1 MNIQQHLLVS
11 LKKYHNY
18 NAIFTYNAYYK
29 YFQLEDLSCKIA
41 HTILHINNA
50 KQPVIIIGSKSF
62 YTHAAI
68 CGTIISGSYYTP
80 LNETFPLERNLNII
94 TLSKAKILILDYTDF
109 SCYEEILNNIY
120 GYSIIC
126 PEEHYNFLSEKFP
139 KHTFFPAQ
147 NYNNNFLPV
156 ENNDPVYMLFTS
168 GSTGVPKGIKISHF
182 NLSSYIQSFTKRNSV
197 TNQDRIMQMNDLTF
211 DLSIHSIFL
220 SFIFGACLYVPDN
233 NSKINPN
240 KFIITNEITHILMV
254 PSSLAIMKKLRLLK
268 NSVFQ
273 SIKYLAF
280 CGEALPFN
288 NAVLIAEAAP
298 NAKLENIYGPT
309 EATIACTY
317 FEFTKNT
324 KELPEYAGSMPIGKA
339 YDYAGSMPIGKAYD
353 GMEVFLI
360 DENLNII
367 NTGIG
372 QIVLSGRQLA
382 KGYVNNETQTKEKF
396 IKINNKDCYLTGD
409 LGRWV
414 NGELVFLGRNDAQVQ
429 IKGYRVELYEIEN
442 AISKIENIV
451 SNAVIPTPVNSITYE
466 NLTAFITVKDD
477 NIDTYQIKSILSQ
490 TLPDY
495 MVPNKYIIL
504 DNMPLNSN
512 GKIDRNQ
519 LKNMIK

>member
-1 MNIQQHLLVS
+1 MVS
-11 LKKYHNY
+11 EKILDTFKKYESNY
-18 NAIFTYNAYYK
+18 GLYTYNKYYT
-29 YFQLEDLSCKIA
+29 YNNLSITSTKIA
-41 HTILHINNA
+41 HTILHINNE
-50 KQPVIIIGSKSF
+50 KQPVIIVGSKSF

-68 CGTIISGSYYTP
+68 CGIIIAGSYYTP
-80 LNETFPLERNLNII
+80 LNETFPLERNISII
-94 TLSKAKILILDYTDF
+94 KLSKAKILLLDYTDF
-109 SCYEEILNNIY
+109 SCYEDILNNID
-120 GYSIIC
+120 GYNIIC
-126 PEEHYNFLSEKFP
+126 PEEHYDYLSAKFSN
-139 KHTFFPAQ
+139 HTFYTDKVYD
-147 NYNNNFLPV
+147 NSFLNV
-156 ENNDPVYMLFTS
+156 SKNDPVYMLFTS
-168 GSTGVPKGIKISHF
+168 GSTGTPKGIKISHE
-182 NLSSYIQSFTKRNSV
+182 NLLNYCTVSKKRNSV
-197 TNQDRIMQMNDLTF
+197 DSTSKLLQMHDITF
-211 DLSIHSIFL
+211 DYSVHNLFL
-220 SFIFGACLYVPDN
+220 SFLYGACLHIINKNV
-233 NSKINPN
+233 KINPF
-240 KFIITNEITHILMV
+240 KYLNEHKITHAAFV
-254 PSSLAIMKKLRLLK
+254 PSSLIIMKKMRLLK
-268 NSVFQ
+268 EGSLPFL
-273 SIKYLAF
+273 KYICF
-280 CGEALPFN
+280 CGETLPFD
-288 NAVLIAEAAP
+288 NALLIAKAAP

-309 EATIACTY
+309 EATVACTY
-317 FEFTKNT
+317 FEFNKDTV
-324 KELPEYAGSMPIGKA
+324 ELPEYT
-339 YDYAGSMPIGKAYD
+339 GSMPIGKAYD

>member
-1 MNIQQHLLVS
+1 MNIQQYLLES
-11 LKKYHNY
+11 FKKYKDD
-18 NAIFTYNAYYK
+18 NALFTYNTYYT
-29 YFQLEDLSCKIA
+29 YNQLAELSYKLA
-41 HTILHINNA
+41 DTILSIKYI
-50 KQPVIIIGSKSF
+50 KQPVIIAGSRSL

-68 CGTIISGSYYTP
+68 CGALIAGSYYTP
-80 LNETFPLERNLNII
+80 LNETFPVERNVNII
-94 TLSKAKILILDYTDF
+94 KLSNAKIIILDYTDF
-109 SCYEEILNNIY
+109 LCYEEALNNLHDY
-120 GYSIIC
+120 HIIC
-126 PEEHYNFLSEKFP
+126 PVEQYDYLSEKFP
-139 KHTFFPAQ
+139 NHTFYTAKK
-147 NYNNNFLPV
+147 YNNKFLSV
-156 ENNDPVYMLFTS
+156 EKDDTAYLLFTS
-168 GSTGVPKGIKISHF
+168 GSTGIPKGIKISHY
-182 NLSSYIQSFTKRNSV
+182 NLSSYIQAFVKRNSV
-197 TNQDRIMQMNDLTF
+197 TNHDKIMQMNDLTF

-220 SFIFGACLYVPDN
+220 SFLFGACLYVPDN
-233 NSKINPN
+233 SCKINPN

-254 PSSLAIMKKLRLLK
+254 PSSLTIMRKLRLLK
-268 NSVFQ
+268 SNSFQ
-273 SIKYLAF
+273 SMKYIAF

-288 NAVLIAEAAP
+288 NAVLMAEAAP

-309 EATIACTY
+309 EVTIACTY

-339 YDYAGSMPIGKAYD
+339 YD

-360 DENLNII
+360 DENLNIV

-477 NIDTYQIKSILSQ
+477 NIDTSQIKSILSQ

-495 MVPNKYIIL
+495 MVPNTYIVL

-519 LKNMIK
+519 LKNMLQ

>member
-1 MNIQQHLLVS
+1 MNIQQYLLQS
-11 LKKYHNY
+11 FDNY
-18 NAIFTYNAYYK
+18 KGYRALYTYNTDYTYN
-29 YFQLEDLSCKIA
+29 QLSIISTKIA

-68 CGTIISGSYYTP
+68 CGIIIAGSYYTP
-80 LNETFPLERNLNII
+80 LNETFPIDRNLNII
-94 TLSKAKILILDYTDF
+94 KLSKAKILLLDYTDF
-109 SCYEEILNNIY
+109 SCYEDILNNID

-126 PEEHYNFLSEKFP
+126 PEKHYDYLSAKFP
-139 KHTFFPAQ
+139 NHTFYADKA
-147 NYNNNFLPV
+147 YDNNVLTV
-156 ENNDPVYMLFTS
+156 SKNDPVYMLFTS
-168 GSTGVPKGIKISHF
+168 GSTGVPKGIKISHE
-182 NLSSYIQSFTKRNSV
+182 NLLNYCTVSKKRNSV
-197 TNQDRIMQMNDLTF
+197 DSTSKLLQMHDITF
-211 DLSIHSIFL
+211 DYSVHNLFL
-220 SFIFGACLYVPDN
+220 SFLYGACLHVIN
-233 NSKINPN
+233 KNTKINPF
-240 KFIITNEITHILMV
+240 KYLNEHKITHAAFV
-254 PSSLAIMKKLRLLK
+254 PSSLIIMKKMRLLK
-268 NSVFQ
+268 ENSLPFL
-273 SIKYLAF
+273 KYICF
-280 CGEALPFN
+280 CGETLPFD
-288 NAVLIAEAAP
+288 NALLIAKAAP

-339 YDYAGSMPIGKAYD
+339 YD

-372 QIVLSGRQLA
+372 QIVLSGKQLA

>member
-1 MNIQQHLLVS
+1 MNIQQYLLKS
-11 LKKYHNY
+11 FKKYNDN
-18 NAIFTYNAYYK
+18 NALFTYNKYYT
-29 YFQLEDLSCKIA
+29 YNQLAELSCKIA
-41 HTILHINNA
+41 DTILYIKYI
-50 KQPVIIIGSKSF
+50 KQPVIIMGSKSF

-68 CGTIISGSYYTP
+68 CGTIIAGSYYIP
-80 LNETFPLERNLNII
+80 LNEIFPLERNMNII
-94 TLSKAKILILDYTDF
+94 KLSNAKILLLDYTDF
-109 SCYEEILNNIY
+109 AHYDDILNNIHNY
-120 GYSIIC
+120 NIIC
-126 PEEHYNFLSEKFP
+126 PEEHYEYLSSKFTNHNFYTP
-139 KHTFFPAQ
+139 KD
-147 NYNNNFLPV
+147 YNNKLLDA
-156 ENNDPVYMLFTS
+156 EKDDAVYMLYTS
-168 GSTGVPKGIKISHF
+168 GSTGVPKGIKIS
-182 NLSSYIQSFTKRNSV
+182 NLNISSYIQAFIKRNSI
-197 TNQDRIMQMNDLTF
+197 TNQDKLMQMNDLTF

-220 SFIFGACLYVPDN
+220 SFICGACLYIPDSN
-233 NSKINPN
+233 NKINPN
-240 KFIITNEITHILMV
+240 KFIISHKITHILMV
-254 PSSLAIMKKLRLLK
+254 PSTLAIMKKLRLLK
-268 NSVFQ
+268 SNVFQ
-273 SIKYLAF
+273 SVKYIGF
-280 CGEALPFN
+280 CGETLPFD
-288 NAVLIAEAAP
+288 NAILIAEAAP

-339 YDYAGSMPIGKAYD
+339 YD

-360 DENLNII
+360 DENLNIV

-429 IKGYRVELYEIEN
+429 IRGYRVEIYEIEN

-519 LKNMIK
+519 LKNMLQ

>member
-1 MNIQQHLLVS
+1 MNIQQYLLKS
-11 LKKYHNY
+11 FKKYNDN
-18 NAIFTYNAYYK
+18 NALFTYNKYYT
-29 YFQLEDLSCKIA
+29 YNQLAELSCKIA
-41 HTILHINNA
+41 DTILYIKYI
-50 KQPVIIIGSKSF
+50 KQPVIIMGSKSF

-68 CGTIISGSYYTP
+68 CGTIIAGSYYIP
-80 LNETFPLERNLNII
+80 LNETFPLERNMNII
-94 TLSKAKILILDYTDF
+94 KLSNAKILLLDYTDF
-109 SCYEEILNNIY
+109 AHYDDILNNIHNY
-120 GYSIIC
+120 NIIC
-126 PEEHYNFLSEKFP
+126 PEEHYEYLSSKFTNHNFYTP
-139 KHTFFPAQ
+139 KD
-147 NYNNNFLPV
+147 YNNKLLDA
-156 ENNDPVYMLFTS
+156 EKDDAVYMLFTS
-168 GSTGVPKGIKISHF
+168 GSTGIPKGIKISNK
-182 NLSSYIQSFTKRNSV
+182 NLFQYCLVSKKRNYIKSTSKV
-197 TNQDRIMQMNDLTF
+197 LQMHDITF
-211 DLSIHSIFL
+211 DYSVHNIFL
-220 SFIFGACLYVPDN
+220 SFLFGACLHVIN
-233 NSKINPN
+233 KNIKINPFKYLN
-240 KFIITNEITHILMV
+240 DYKITHVAFV
-254 PSSLAIMKKLRLLK
+254 PSSLLIMKKMRLLK
-268 NSVFQ
+268 ENSLPF
-273 SIKYLAF
+273 IKYICF
-280 CGEALPFN
+280 CGETLPFD
-288 NAVLIAEAAP
+288 NAILIAEAAP

-317 FEFTKNT
+317 FEFTKNI
-324 KELPEYAGSMPIGKA
+324 KELPE
-339 YDYAGSMPIGKAYD
+339 YAGSMPIGKAYD

-451 SNAVIPTPVNSITYE
+451 SNAVIPTPINTITYE

>member
-1 MNIQQHLLVS
+1 MVS
-11 LKKYHNY
+11 EKILDTFKKYESNY
-18 NAIFTYNAYYK
+18 GLYTYNKYYT
-29 YFQLEDLSCKIA
+29 YNNLSITSTKIA
-41 HTILHINNA
+41 HTILHINNE
-50 KQPVIIIGSKSF
+50 KQPVIIVGSKSF

-68 CGTIISGSYYTP
+68 CGIIIAGSYYTP
-80 LNETFPLERNLNII
+80 LNETFPLERNISII
-94 TLSKAKILILDYTDF
+94 KLSKAKILLLDYTDF
-109 SCYEEILNNIY
+109 SCYEDILNNID
-120 GYSIIC
+120 GYNIIC
-126 PEEHYNFLSEKFP
+126 PEEHYDYLSAKFSN
-139 KHTFFPAQ
+139 HTFYTDKVYD
-147 NYNNNFLPV
+147 NSFLNV
-156 ENNDPVYMLFTS
+156 SKNDPVYMLFTS
-168 GSTGVPKGIKISHF
+168 GSTGTPKGIKISHE
-182 NLSSYIQSFTKRNSV
+182 NLLNYCTVSKKRNNVDS
-197 TNQDRIMQMNDLTF
+197 TSKLLQMHDITF
-211 DLSIHSIFL
+211 DYSVHNLFL
-220 SFIFGACLYVPDN
+220 SFLFGACLHVIN
-233 NSKINPN
+233 KNTKINPF
-240 KFIITNEITHILMV
+240 KYLNEHKITHAAFV
-254 PSSLAIMKKLRLLK
+254 PSSLLIMKKMRLLK
-268 NSVFQ
+268 ENSLPFL
-273 SIKYLAF
+273 KYICF
-280 CGEALPFN
+280 CGETLPFD
-288 NAVLIAEAAP
+288 NAILIAEAAP

-339 YDYAGSMPIGKAYD
+339 YD

-360 DENLNII
+360 DENLNIV

-495 MVPNKYIIL
+495 MVPNTYIVL

-519 LKNMIK
+519 LKNMLQ

>member
-1 MNIQQHLLVS
+1 MNIQQYLLES
-11 LKKYHNY
+11 FKKYSDY
-18 NAIFTYNAYYK
+18 NALFTYNKYYR
-29 YFQLEDLSCKIA
+29 YSQLAELSYNIA
-41 HTILHINNA
+41 DTILYVEYT
-50 KQPVIIIGSKSF
+50 KQPVIIMGSKSF

-68 CGTIISGSYYTP
+68 CGVIIAGSYYIP
-80 LNETFPLERNLNII
+80 LNETFPLERNMNII
-94 TLSKAKILILDYTDF
+94 KLSNAKILLLDYTDF
-109 SCYEEILNNIY
+109 AHYDDILNHINNY
-120 GYSIIC
+120 NIIC
-126 PEEHYNFLSEKFP
+126 PEEHYEYLSSKFTNHNFYTP
-139 KHTFFPAQ
+139 KD
-147 NYNNNFLPV
+147 YNNKLLNAKK
-156 ENNDPVYMLFTS
+156 DDAVYMLFTS
-168 GSTGVPKGIKISHF
+168 GSTGVPKGIKIYHF
-182 NLSSYIQSFTKRNSV
+182 NLNSYIQSFIKRNSV
-197 TNQDRIMQMNDLTF
+197 TNQDKIMQMSDLTF
-211 DLSIHSIFL
+211 DLSIHSLFL
-220 SFIFGACLYVPDN
+220 SFLLGACLYVPDSS
-233 NSKINPN
+233 SKINPN
-240 KFIITNEITHILMV
+240 KFIITNEITQIVMV
-254 PSSLAIMKKLRLLK
+254 PSILAIMKKLRLLK
-268 NSVFQ
+268 RGIFHHL
-273 SIKYLAF
+273 KYIAF

-288 NAVLIAEAAP
+288 NALLMAEAAS

-317 FEFTKNT
+317 FEFNKDTE
-324 KELPEYAGSMPIGKA
+324 ELPEYC
-339 YDYAGSMPIGKAYD
+339 GSMPIGKAYD

-451 SNAVIPTPVNSITYE
+451 SNAVIPTPVNSVTYE

-519 LKNMIK
+519 LKNMLK

>member
-1 MNIQQHLLVS
+1 MVS
-11 LKKYHNY
+11 EKILDTFKKYESNY
-18 NAIFTYNAYYK
+18 GLYTYNKYYT
-29 YFQLEDLSCKIA
+29 YNNLSITSTKIA
-41 HTILHINNA
+41 HTILHINNE
-50 KQPVIIIGSKSF
+50 KQPVIIVGSKSF

-68 CGTIISGSYYTP
+68 CGIIIAGSYYTP
-80 LNETFPLERNLNII
+80 LNETFPLERNISII
-94 TLSKAKILILDYTDF
+94 KLSKAKILLLDYTDF
-109 SCYEEILNNIY
+109 SCYEDILNNID
-120 GYSIIC
+120 GYNIIC
-126 PEEHYNFLSEKFP
+126 PEEHYDYLSAKFSN
-139 KHTFFPAQ
+139 HTFYTDKVYD
-147 NYNNNFLPV
+147 NSFLNV
-156 ENNDPVYMLFTS
+156 SKNDPVYMLFTS
-168 GSTGVPKGIKISHF
+168 GSTGTPKGIKITHE
-182 NLSSYIQSFTKRNSV
+182 NLLNYCVVSKKRNYVDCTSKLL
-197 TNQDRIMQMNDLTF
+197 QMHDITF
-211 DLSIHSIFL
+211 DYSVHNIFL
-220 SFIFGACLYVPDN
+220 SFLFGACLHIINKNV
-233 NSKINPN
+233 KINPF
-240 KFIITNEITHILMV
+240 KYLNEHKITHAAFV
-254 PSSLAIMKKLRLLK
+254 PSSLLIMKKMRLLK
-268 NSVFQ
+268 EGSLPFL
-273 SIKYLAF
+273 KYICF
-280 CGEALPFN
+280 CGETLPFD
-288 NAVLIAEAAP
+288 NALLIAKAAP

-317 FEFTKNT
+317 FEFNKNT
-324 KELPEYAGSMPIGKA
+324 KELTEYT
-339 YDYAGSMPIGKAYD
+339 GSMPIGKAYD

-429 IKGYRVELYEIEN
+429 IRGYRVEIYEIEN

-451 SNAVIPTPVNSITYE
+451 SNAVIPTPVNGSTYE
-466 NLTAFITVKDD
+466 NLTAFITSKGS
-477 NIDTYQIKSILSQ
+477 IDTNQIKAVLAQ
-490 TLPDY
+490 KLPDY

>member
-1 MNIQQHLLVS
+1 MNIQQYLLQS
-11 LKKYHNY
+11 FDNY
-18 NAIFTYNAYYK
+18 KGYRALYTYNTDYTYN
-29 YFQLEDLSCKIA
+29 QLSIISTKIA

-68 CGTIISGSYYTP
+68 CGIIIAGSYYTP
-80 LNETFPLERNLNII
+80 LNETFPIDRNLNII
-94 TLSKAKILILDYTDF
+94 KLSKAKILLLDYTDF
-109 SCYEEILNNIY
+109 SCYEDILNNID

-126 PEEHYNFLSEKFP
+126 PEKHYDYLSAKFP
-139 KHTFFPAQ
+139 NHTFYADKA
-147 NYNNNFLPV
+147 YDNNVLTV
-156 ENNDPVYMLFTS
+156 SKNDPVYMLFTS
-168 GSTGVPKGIKISHF
+168 GSTGVPKGIKISHE
-182 NLSSYIQSFTKRNSV
+182 NLLNYCTVSKKRNSV
-197 TNQDRIMQMNDLTF
+197 DSTSKLLQMHDITF
-211 DLSIHSIFL
+211 DYSVHNLFL
-220 SFIFGACLYVPDN
+220 SFLYGACLHVIN
-233 NSKINPN
+233 KNTKINPF
-240 KFIITNEITHILMV
+240 KYLNEHKITHAAFV
-254 PSSLAIMKKLRLLK
+254 PSSLIIMKKMRLLK
-268 NSVFQ
+268 ENSLPFL
-273 SIKYLAF
+273 KYICF
-280 CGEALPFN
+280 CGETLPFD
-288 NAVLIAEAAP
+288 NALLIAKAAP

-324 KELPEYAGSMPIGKA
+324 KELPE
-339 YDYAGSMPIGKAYD
+339 YAGSMPIGKAYD

-451 SNAVIPTPVNSITYE
+451 SNAVIPTPVNGSTYE
-466 NLTAFITVKDD
+466 NLTAFITSKGS
-477 NIDTYQIKSILSQ
+477 IDTNQIKAVLAQ
-490 TLPDY
+490 KLPDY
-495 MVPNKYIIL
+495 MVPNTYIVL

-519 LKNMIK
+519 LKNMLQ

>member
-1 MNIQQHLLVS
+1 MNIQQYLLQS
-11 LKKYHNY
+11 FDNY
-18 NAIFTYNAYYK
+18 KGYRALYTYNTDYTYN
-29 YFQLEDLSCKIA
+29 QLSIISTKIA

-68 CGTIISGSYYTP
+68 CGIIIAGSYYTP
-80 LNETFPLERNLNII
+80 LNETFPIYRNLNII
-94 TLSKAKILILDYTDF
+94 KLSKAKILLLDYTDF
-109 SCYEEILNNIY
+109 SCYEDILNNID

-126 PEEHYNFLSEKFP
+126 PEKHYDYLSAKFP
-139 KHTFFPAQ
+139 NHTFYADKA
-147 NYNNNFLPV
+147 YDNNVLTV
-156 ENNDPVYMLFTS
+156 SKNDPVYMLFTS
-168 GSTGVPKGIKISHF
+168 GSTGVPKGIKISHE
-182 NLSSYIQSFTKRNSV
+182 NLLNYCTVSKKRNSV
-197 TNQDRIMQMNDLTF
+197 DSTSKLLQMHDITF
-211 DLSIHSIFL
+211 DYSVHNLFL
-220 SFIFGACLYVPDN
+220 SFLYGACLHVIN
-233 NSKINPN
+233 KNTKINPF
-240 KFIITNEITHILMV
+240 KYLNEHKITHAAFV
-254 PSSLAIMKKLRLLK
+254 PSSLIIMKKMRLLK
-268 NSVFQ
+268 ENSLPFL
-273 SIKYLAF
+273 KYICF
-280 CGEALPFN
+280 CGETLPFD
-288 NAVLIAEAAP
+288 NALLIAKAAT

-339 YDYAGSMPIGKAYD
+339 YD

-372 QIVLSGRQLA
+372 QIILSGRQLA

>member
-1 MNIQQHLLVS
+1 MNIQQYLLQS
-11 LKKYHNY
+11 FDNY
-18 NAIFTYNAYYK
+18 KGYRALYTYNTDYTYN
-29 YFQLEDLSCKIA
+29 QLSIISTKIA

-68 CGTIISGSYYTP
+68 CGIIIAGSYYTP
-80 LNETFPLERNLNII
+80 LNETFPIDRNLNII
-94 TLSKAKILILDYTDF
+94 KLSKAKILLLDYTDF
-109 SCYEEILNNIY
+109 SCYEDILNNID

-126 PEEHYNFLSEKFP
+126 PEKHYDYLSAKFP
-139 KHTFFPAQ
+139 NHTFYADKA
-147 NYNNNFLPV
+147 YDNNVLTV
-156 ENNDPVYMLFTS
+156 SKNDPVYMLFTS
-168 GSTGVPKGIKISHF
+168 GSTGVPKGIKISHE
-182 NLSSYIQSFTKRNSV
+182 NLLNYCTVSKKRNSV
-197 TNQDRIMQMNDLTF
+197 DSTSKLLQMHDITF
-211 DLSIHSIFL
+211 DYSVHNLFL
-220 SFIFGACLYVPDN
+220 SFLYGACLHVIN
-233 NSKINPN
+233 KNTKINPFKYLN
-240 KFIITNEITHILMV
+240 DYKITHVAFV
-254 PSSLAIMKKLRLLK
+254 PSSLLIMKKMRLLK
-268 NSVFQ
+268 ENSLPF
-273 SIKYLAF
+273 IKYICF
-280 CGEALPFN
+280 CGETLPFD
-288 NAVLIAEAAP
+288 NAILIAEAAP

-317 FEFTKNT
+317 FEFTKNI
-324 KELPEYAGSMPIGKA
+324 KELPE
-339 YDYAGSMPIGKAYD
+339 YAGSMPIGKAYD

>member
-1 MNIQQHLLVS
+1 MNIQQYLLES
-11 LKKYHNY
+11 FKKYSDY
-18 NAIFTYNAYYK
+18 NALFTYNKYYR
-29 YFQLEDLSCKIA
+29 YSQLAELSYNIA
-41 HTILHINNA
+41 DTILYVEYT
-50 KQPVIIIGSKSF
+50 KQPVIIMGSKSF

-68 CGTIISGSYYTP
+68 CGVIIAGSYYIP
-80 LNETFPLERNLNII
+80 LNETFPLERNMNII
-94 TLSKAKILILDYTDF
+94 KLSNAKILLLDYTDF
-109 SCYEEILNNIY
+109 AHYDDILNHINNY
-120 GYSIIC
+120 NIIC
-126 PEEHYNFLSEKFP
+126 PEEHYEYLSSKFTNHNFYTP
-139 KHTFFPAQ
+139 KD
-147 NYNNNFLPV
+147 YNNKLLNAKK
-156 ENNDPVYMLFTS
+156 DDAVYMLFTS

-182 NLSSYIQSFTKRNSV
+182 NLNSYIQSFIKRNSV
-197 TNQDRIMQMNDLTF
+197 TNQDKIMQMSDLTF
-211 DLSIHSIFL
+211 DLSIHSLFL
-220 SFIFGACLYVPDN
+220 SFLLGACLYVPDSS
-233 NSKINPN
+233 SKINPN
-240 KFIITNEITHILMV
+240 KFIITNEITQIVMV
-254 PSSLAIMKKLRLLK
+254 PSILAIMKKLRLLK
-268 NSVFQ
+268 SGIFHHL
-273 SIKYLAF
+273 KYIAF

-288 NAVLIAEAAP
+288 NALLMAEAAS

-317 FEFTKNT
+317 FEFNKDTE
-324 KELPEYAGSMPIGKA
+324 ELPEYC
-339 YDYAGSMPIGKAYD
+339 GSMPIGKAYD

-382 KGYVNNETQTKEKF
+382 KCYVNNEAQTKEKF

-451 SNAVIPTPVNSITYE
+451 SNAVIPTPVNSVTYE

-512 GKIDRNQ
+512 GKVDRNQ
-519 LKNMIK
+519 LKNMLK

>member
-1 MNIQQHLLVS
+1 MNIQQYLLES
-11 LKKYHNY
+11 FKKYSDY
-18 NAIFTYNAYYK
+18 NALFTYNKYYR
-29 YFQLEDLSCKIA
+29 YSQLAELSYNIA
-41 HTILHINNA
+41 DTILYVEYT
-50 KQPVIIIGSKSF
+50 KQPVIIMGSKSF

-68 CGTIISGSYYTP
+68 CGVIIAGSYYIP
-80 LNETFPLERNLNII
+80 LNETFPLERNMNII
-94 TLSKAKILILDYTDF
+94 KLSNAKILLLDYTDF
-109 SCYEEILNNIY
+109 AHYDDILNHINNY
-120 GYSIIC
+120 NIIC
-126 PEEHYNFLSEKFP
+126 PEEHYEYLSSKFTNHNFYTP
-139 KHTFFPAQ
+139 KD
-147 NYNNNFLPV
+147 YNNKLLNAKK
-156 ENNDPVYMLFTS
+156 DDAVYMLFTS

-182 NLSSYIQSFTKRNSV
+182 NLNSYIQSFIKRNSV
-197 TNQDRIMQMNDLTF
+197 TNQDKIMQMNDLTF
-211 DLSIHSIFL
+211 DLSIHSLFL
-220 SFIFGACLYVPDN
+220 SFLLGACLYVPDSS
-233 NSKINPN
+233 SKINPN

-254 PSSLAIMKKLRLLK
+254 PSILAIMKKLRLLK
-268 NSVFQ
+268 SGIFHHL
-273 SIKYLAF
+273 KYIAF

-288 NAVLIAEAAP
+288 NALLMAEAAS

-317 FEFTKNT
+317 FEFNKDTE
-324 KELPEYAGSMPIGKA
+324 ELPEYC
-339 YDYAGSMPIGKAYD
+339 GSMPIGKAYD

-451 SNAVIPTPVNSITYE
+451 SNAVIPTPVNSVTYE

-512 GKIDRNQ
+512 GKVDRNQ
-519 LKNMIK
+519 LKNMLK